1 MSIQVIAT
9 LDDATTVREQVPLHA
24 ATTLS
29 ILYTIVEQA
38 ARTRLNQRRVH
49 ARLLAN
55 GAVLPNDDTPT
66 STLLSTVVECQLISK
81 PRIEKCEPL
90 FGSIAGN
97 THVVIHGSS
106 LAGLGETARVMFG
119 STSVPCEA
127 INSSML
133 RCRTPTHEAGVVRV
147 QLIRCE
153 DDEPAVDGDDD
164 DGDVATFEFV
174 RLETAYD
181 RIFATT
187 NSFCPVRSSQQEEDD
202 QMKADATRDPKGRQ

>member
-1 MSIQVIAT
+1 MPFGCSGSAS
-9 LDDATTVREQVPLHA
+9 R
-24 ATTLS
+24 
-29 ILYTIVEQA
+29 
-38 ARTRLNQRRVH
+38 ARTERWVTDRIS
-49 ARLLAN
+49 
-55 GAVLPNDDTPT
+55 GACTP
-66 STLLSTVVECQLISK
+66 SGLS
-81 PRIEKCEPL
+81 
-90 FGSIAGN
+90 FG
-97 THVVIHGSS
+97 V
-106 LAGLGETARVMFG
+106 TARVMFG

-202 QMKADATRDPKGRQ
+202 QMKADAAHDPKWRQ